1 MIEHN
6 MVFNVPSSQRIQ
18 EAVELYEKSAQQG
31 NSEALTDL
39 GFLYEKQ
46 IIGEGEQG
54 LNSAL
59 ENYKKAVE
67 LANPRAMNNFAG
79 MFLAGKYLTS
89 GYFEENYEGEN
100 EREAFTLYE
109 QSADLGYSK
118 AITNL
123 GICYLKGIH
132 VEKDTISARKVLI

>member
-1 MIEHN
+1 MNSEGQYYLGHMIEHN

-18 EAVELYEKSAQQG
+18 EAVELYEKSARQG

-59 ENYKKAVE
+59 DNYKKAVE

-79 MFLAGKYLTS
+79 MFLAGNIFNFRL
-89 GYFEENYEGEN
+89 F
-100 EREAFTLYE
+100 
-109 QSADLGYSK
+109 
-118 AITNL
+118 
-123 GICYLKGIH
+123 
-132 VEKDTISARKVLI
+132 